1 MERAYSI
8 TKHYLPREET
18 AILLIN
24 FALAYCA
31 SIDVISLLSNAIY
44 CDCKN
49 TQIVLS
55 LKRVNDFLS
64 GARKGKLPRSSSQA
78 ALKLLCNFG
87 MCLHINNPV

>member
-1 MERAYSI
+1 MAEEEILWQAFVDLQAIHPGHCCIRYPCVQSRERKES
-8 TKHYLPREET
+8 

-64 GARKGKLPRSSSQA
+64 VARKEKLS
-78 ALKLLCNFG
+78 
-87 MCLHINNPV
+87 